1 MMFEKKARREITFLL
16 EKMERISDKQVDI
29 LGMIDTI
36 KELETVWQERDSLYD
51 ENERLQAENYALANQ
66 VKDMVDAVRKL
77 EKRLEEALMQ
87 GDAECRTES

>member
-1 MMFEKKARREITFLL
+1 MFGKKARREITFLL
-16 EKMERISDKQVDI
+16 EKMERIADKQVDI

-66 VKDMVDAVRKL
+66 VKDMVEAVRKL
-77 EKRLEEALMQ
+77 EKRLQEALTP